1 MPYNVLST
9 EFKDQFWLMY
19 LRKSRQ
25 DNPDET
31 VEEVLAKH
39 EAILQEWAVRELGH
53 AIPEDCIYREVVSG
67 ESISERVKMQKVL
80 SRIEDPNVV
89 GVVCVDPQRLSR
101 GDLLDCGTLI
111 NSFMY
116 SNTLVA
122 TPVMT
127 YNLSNKME
135 RRFFQDELMRGRDYL
150 EYVKEVLARGR
161 VAAVKKGN
169 YIASKPPFGYDK
181 VTIGKDHT
189 LVPNKDADVVRM
201 IFDWYV
207 NERIG
212 YRLIAARLDELGIK
226 PVHIERWNNNTIAQ
240 MLKNVQYDGKV
251 CFNRKKS
258 VTVMKDGKQKIS
270 RPMASEEEIIIVEGK
285 HPAIVDHDL
294 FMAAQERINN
304 NPRVTTE
311 KELVNPLAGLI
322 RCPKCGRALFYQQ
335 YYNKNYRS
343 PRIECRSKPRHFKSV
358 RYDEVLKVLLN
369 ALEYS
374 ELPNLEA
381 LQKNNAGTSAAVQQQ
396 ILKRLEEEMKGYH
409 EQEEMQYELLET
421 KRYTQELF
429 DKRNAALRQ
438 KMTEC
443 EAKIKKA
450 RLTIP
455 SAINYEEKTNQLK
468 EAIQALK
475 DESLTPT
482 EKNHFLKAIIDRI
495 EIATT
500 DNGVK
505 KTDIHLEVFLKL

>member
-1 MPYNVLST
+1 MPYNVLSV
-9 EFKDQFWLMY
+9 ELRNQIWLMY

-25 DNPDET
+25 DNPDES

-39 EAILQEWAVRELGH
+39 ESILQEWAVRELGH
-53 AIPEDCIYREVVSG
+53 EIPEDCIYREVVSG
-67 ESISERVKMQKVL
+67 ESISERVKIQKVL

-111 NSFMY
+111 NTFMY
-116 SNTLVA
+116 TSTFVA
-122 TPVMT
+122 TPMMT
-127 YNLSNKME
+127 YDLSNKME

-150 EYVKEVLARGR
+150 DYVKEVLNRGR

-169 YIASKPPFGYDK
+169 YIASKAPFGYDK

-212 YRLIAARLDELGIK
+212 YQEISNRLDDMGVK
-226 PVHIERWNNNTIAQ
+226 PVSTDRWIKNTIAQ
-240 MLKNVQYDGKV
+240 MLRNVQYDGKV
-251 CFNRKKS
+251 CYNRKKS
-258 VTVMKDGKQKIS
+258 VTVMKDGEKKVS
-270 RPMASEEEIIIVEGK
+270 RPMAAEEDMIIVEGK

-294 FMAAQERINN
+294 FMAAQQIINN
-304 NPRVTTE
+304 NPRVTFDR
-311 KELVNPLAGLI
+311 ELRNAFAGIMVCSQCKMKL
-322 RCPKCGRALFYQQ
+322 
-335 YYNKNYRS
+335 YYNGYAGHRP
-343 PRIECRSKPRHFKSV
+343 PRLECRKKPKHFKSV
-358 RYDEVLKVLLN
+358 QYQDVVN
-369 ALEYS
+369 AVIFALEHS

-381 LQKNNAGTSAAVQQQ
+381 LQKNNAGTSIAIQQQ
-396 ILKRLEEEMKGYH
+396 ILKRLEEEMQGYH

-429 DKRNAALRQ
+429 EKRNAALRQ

-450 RLTIP
+450 RMSMP
-455 SAINYEEKTNQLK
+455 NAINYEEKTLQLK
-468 EAIQALK
+468 AAIQGLK
-475 DESLTPT
+475 DEDLPVE
-482 EKNHFLKAIIDRI
+482 EKNRLLKVIVDRI
-495 EIATT
+495 EIATIDKGIKNT
-500 DNGVK
+500 ELNLK
-505 KTDIHLEVFLKL
+505 VFLRL